1 LLNEEERRLFRR
13 LSVFGGGFSLEAAEA
28 VCPNDGLDR
37 DAVVH
42 LVGRLVEQS
51 LVIVNME
58 RQGLARTRYGLLE
71 TLREYGRNKLEEAH
85 EADGV
90 RRRHAAHFLAL
101 AEAAAPNLDGRD
113 RLEWLERL
121 NLDRDNL
128 RAVFDKSAGAGADTE
143 LRLAVALKAFW
154 DAQGGYTEGRTRV
167 TSALSRGRE
176 PSRVRAE
183 AMQCA
188 AFMAWAQ
195 GDFAAATS
203 WCEKSLELCR
213 RLRDRRGEGLCMQQL
228 GQIAFQQEDFS
239 RARSFL
245 DLGLAIAVELPDE
258 RLASLCRIRLG
269 IIALQEGDL
278 VAASQ
283 LLEASL
289 ESGRRAGYEE
299 MVVMSLSAL
308 GHLALREGRLEE
320 AGALL
325 SEGLGIWRDRG
336 VPRQIASLLE
346 AFAALAVARGDAPR
360 AQRLAA
366 SAESLRKEIAAA
378 PAYIFQRDLMERL
391 RPVRERP
398 GGEQASSAAGLSEPM
413 GLEEAIAYAL
423 GEPSVEASAS

>member
-1 LLNEEERRLFRR
+1 
-13 LSVFGGGFSLEAAEA
+13 
-28 VCPNDGLDR
+28 
-37 DAVVH
+37 
-42 LVGRLVEQS
+42 

-58 RQGLARTRYGLLE
+58 RQGLATTRYGLLE
-71 TLREYGRNKLEEAH
+71 TLREYGRKKLEESH

-128 RAVFDKSAGAGADTE
+128 RAVFDKSAGTGVDTE
-143 LRLAVALKAFW
+143 LRLAVALKGFW
-154 DAQGGYTEGRTRV
+154 DAQGGYTEGRARV

-176 PSRVRAE
+176 PSLVLAE

-188 AFMAWAQ
+188 GFMAWAQ

-213 RLRDRRGEGLCMQQL
+213 RLRDRRGEGMCLQQL
-228 GQIAFQQEDFS
+228 GQIAFQRDDFT

-245 DLGLAIAVELPDE
+245 DLGLAIAVELRDE

-283 LLEASL
+283 LLGASL

-308 GHLALREGRLEE
+308 AHLALREGRLEE

-325 SEGLGIWRDRG
+325 SEGLAIWRDRG

-346 AFAALAVARGDAPR
+346 AFAVLAVARGDAPR
-360 AQRLAA
+360 ALRLAA
-366 SAESLRKEIAAA
+366 SAEGLRKEIAAA

-391 RPVRERP
+391 RPIRDRL
-398 GGEQASSAAGLSEPM
+398 GGDQAGLSEPM
-413 GLEEAIAYAL
+413 GLQEAIAYAL
-423 GEPSVEASAS
+423 GEPSVDASAS